1 MKWIEALKLYNK
13 GKGMWCIAKKGTPEY
28 DEVKKIM
35 NRDKAPAVAERNK
48 ERSQK
53 SLEQLKGEAS
63 KSEARR
69 AEARKKY
76 EEKVKEMEHHKTAS
90 VPPPAPA
97 RPPAPGNVPDAVVKK
112 LHDQTF
118 IKKSYP
124 TDAEFATFIEKIND
138 VLNGKGDEI
147 KNHTLGEDPKK
158 VYDLGYFA
166 SGNFPKNANNTNIP
180 KATDALIAKIPNGK
194 WSLFI
199 YDTGDSDGYGR
210 WNDVIMVL
218 VNSA

>member
-76 EEKVKEMEHHKTAS
+76 EEKVKDRSHPT
-90 VPPPAPA
+90 VRAP
-97 RPPAPGNVPDAVVKK
+97 RSH
-112 LHDQTF
+112 LHT
-118 IKKSYP
+118 
-124 TDAEFATFIEKIND
+124 
-138 VLNGKGDEI
+138 
-147 KNHTLGEDPKK
+147 
-158 VYDLGYFA
+158 
-166 SGNFPKNANNTNIP
+166 
-180 KATDALIAKIPNGK
+180 
-194 WSLFI
+194 
-199 YDTGDSDGYGR
+199 
-210 WNDVIMVL
+210 
-218 VNSA
+218 SAYVSIRTRRR